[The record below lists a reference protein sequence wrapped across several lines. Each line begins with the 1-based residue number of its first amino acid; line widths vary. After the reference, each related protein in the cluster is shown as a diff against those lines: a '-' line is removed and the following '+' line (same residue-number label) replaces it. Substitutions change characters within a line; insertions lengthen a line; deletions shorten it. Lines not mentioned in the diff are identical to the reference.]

1 VFLVRGGCL
10 SAIPEVGFV
19 DFKEQAIPL
28 IAKRHSVKVAELAGE
43 CGVPVRSLH
52 DYVQAVRYHVARQ
65 QQGGG
70 TADEGFSVIEP
81 GAHVDASARLHDS
94 IVLSGSRAGA
104 GAIVAGSLVTS
115 TGVVGKGRRV
125 LHSVV
130 TGARSSWS
138 AWA

>member
-1 VFLVRGGCL
+1 
-10 SAIPEVGFV
+10 V

-28 IAKRHSVKVAELAGE
+28 IARRHSVKVAELAGE
-43 CGVPVRSLH
+43 CGLLVRSLH

-65 QQGGG
+65 QGGDG
-70 TADEGFSVIEP
+70 GHGFAVIEQ
-81 GAHVDASARLHDS
+81 GAQVDASARLHDS
-94 IVLSGSRAGA
+94 VVLAGARVGA

-130 TGARSSWS
+130 TGGRPSSWS